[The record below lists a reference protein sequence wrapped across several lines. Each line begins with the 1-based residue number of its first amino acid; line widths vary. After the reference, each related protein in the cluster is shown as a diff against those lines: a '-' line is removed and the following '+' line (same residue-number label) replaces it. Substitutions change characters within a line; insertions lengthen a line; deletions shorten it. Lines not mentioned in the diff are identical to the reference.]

1 VNVITDVIPYVVIA
15 LLLVVVAARR
25 SRSARGPLS
34 RPGRGR
40 AVAALSADSP
50 PALRLLPL
58 PGDIGLVAARELRTR
73 VRGRVFR
80 TSTLLI
86 LVIVAAAIVVPTLL
100 SSKASTQRV
109 GVAGPL
115 SAPIRAAVVAD
126 GGAVGGTVQIVAEPS
141 GQAASADLR
150 AGRINLAIVDGR
162 QVLVAKTVAASDT
175 SAAAELTR
183 AVART
188 VGSAEAMQAA
198 GLTTAQA
205 TAVAGARPLPV
216 SALTPSGP
224 GVTSRNATFVGL
236 VLLFFMLTQYNAW
249 TLTGVL
255 EEKSSRVVE
264 VLLAAITPARL
275 LAGKVLGIGLTAFVQ
290 AGVAAATA
298 VIASQATH
306 SRALAGIT
314 PTAVVSALVWLVLG
328 YAFYSWVYAAAG
340 STADRQEQAQSL
352 LLPLSLPVLFSY
364 VLAASTIT
372 SGNPSPLFR
381 VLAYLPPTAPFAMPV
396 LVSLGAVAAWQFAL
410 SVVVS
415 VACTIGLARG
425 AVAVYQASVLQAGRR
440 VGVRA
445 LIARRG
451 TAPPPSLDGS

>member
-1 VNVITDVIPYVVIA
+1 MSDILPVFI
-15 LLLVVVAARR
+15 
-25 SRSARGPLS
+25 
-34 RPGRGR
+34 
-40 AVAALSADSP
+40 AVAAVFFVVFQLRQRSGSSGRSPRPGFLVAPPAASP

-80 TSTLLI
+80 TGTLLVLI
-86 LVIVAAAIVVPTLL
+86 IVAAAIVIPALL
-100 SSKASTQRV
+100 SSKATIQRV
-109 GVAGPL
+109 GVASQL

-126 GGAVGGTVQIVAEPS
+126 GSAVGDQVEIVAEPS

-150 AGRINLAIVDGR
+150 VGRIDLAIVDGR
-162 QVLVAKTVAASDT
+162 QVVVAKAIAAADT

-188 VGSAEAMQAA
+188 VGTGEALRAA
-198 GLTTAQA
+198 GLSQAQA
-205 TAVAGARPLPV
+205 AIITGARPLPV
-216 SALTPSGP
+216 SSLAPGGP
-224 GVTSRNATFVGL
+224 GTTNRNATFVGL
-236 VLLFFMLTQYNAW
+236 LLLVFMLTQYNAW

-255 EEKSSRVVE
+255 EEKSSRIVE

-298 VIASQATH
+298 VILTEATH

-314 PTAVVSALVWLVLG
+314 PASVASTLIWLVLG
-328 YAFYSWVYAAAG
+328 YAFYSWAYAAAG

-352 LLPLSLPVLFSY
+352 LLPLALPVIFGY
-364 VLAASTIT
+364 VMATSAIT
-372 SGNPSPLFR
+372 SGHPSLLFH

-396 LVSLGAVAAWQFAL
+396 LVSLGAASAWQFAL
-410 SVVVS
+410 SAAIS
-415 VACTIGLARG
+415 VACTVGLARG
-425 AVAVYQASVLQAGRR
+425 AIAVYRTSILQTGRR
-440 VGVRA
+440 VPLRE
-445 LIARRG
+445 LIAR
-451 TAPPPSLDGS
+451 